1 MAYEEKTDWL
11 PDDPI
16 NEDDVN
22 RWEKG
27 IKDSHTDLAAHKNDM
42 NNPHNTTKAQIGLG
56 NVDDVQQASKIEF
69 NNHDNDST
77 RHITST
83 ERTNWNAKETTPGA
97 QKKADA
103 AEKNAKAYTD
113 QHRNDTNNPHSVT
126 KDQIGLGKVTND
138 KQATKSEFDAH
149 NNDQIRHI
157 SDSERTK
164 WNGAQLFKITDDNGQ
179 GKIYVKETDDFHE
192 IIPKYPGLVH
202 FTSNVAAINGPGTA
216 VRGIWTCN
224 SKGTFGQVIAFDN
237 ANKTYRKTV
246 SNGVWSGWEVLE
258 TTSGAQAKVDAH
270 AKNTSIHVT
279 QTDKDKWN
287 GSQLTKITNDYGGIA
302 FSVNAGED
310 MLQAIVNRGRGMGTF
325 YAIGTAV
332 NSPSEASTRGF
343 YQMTSQD
350 ADGKGMYGWVY
361 AMDYKNNV
369 FTNYYDGNK
378 VGWQGWN
385 KLDTEN
391 AAQMRIEK
399 AVSDAKDY
407 TDSNFSNEKLT
418 VLPIASGIEDART
431 PGTEYPFGITL
442 MKIYDDNQT
451 GYPLGYGL
459 IKNEKWNNARF
470 TQYFYG
476 NADSRNG
483 KNYLTGTWIRHWW
496 LESGWTPWEKISGFA
511 HANIGTTGIQ
521 YLEPATSTKIQFNRK
536 IKDSHN
542 AFDTTNNRFVAPNDG
557 MYLVGAGLYM
567 LNYPAYI
574 NLHIKVY
581 LNGNAYKTLHHLR
594 GYFENKDTEL
604 KVGLN
609 GNATV
614 PMNKGDYIEIYCY
627 CNYGGSNRRGV
638 DNQDGVFNFFDIQ
651 EIGGLNYPTV

>member
-27 IKDSHTDLAAHKNDM
+27 IKDAHTDLAAHKNDM

-56 NVDDVQQASKIEF
+56 SVDDVKQAAKKDF
-69 NNHDNDST
+69 DQHNQDQD
-77 RHITST
+77 RHITKD
-83 ERTNWNAKETTPGA
+83 ER
-97 QKKADA
+97 
-103 AEKNAKAYTD
+103 EKWDGGQLSKF
-113 QHRNDTNNPHSVT
+113 T
-126 KDQIGLGKVTND
+126 KDNGAVLLN
-138 KQATKSEFDAH
+138 
-149 NNDQIRHI
+149 I
-157 SDSERTK
+157 SD
-164 WNGAQLFKITDDNGQ
+164 G
-179 GKIYVKETDDFHE
+179 VDFH
-192 IIPKYPGLVH
+192 KVAVSQYKT
-202 FTSNVAAINGPGTA
+202 FTFYTANSGINTPPQST
-216 VRGIWTCN
+216 RGIYLHSSSTY
-224 SKGTFGQVIAFDN
+224 GEAIAL
-237 ANKTYRKTV
+237 ANDGGIWRKSLV
-246 SNGVWSGWEVLE
+246 GGNWSDWIRFE
-258 TTSGAQAKVDAH
+258 TEKSVQEKVDAH

-310 MLQAIVNRGRGMGTF
+310 MLQAIINRGRGMGTF

-391 AAQMRIEK
+391 TAQMRIEK

-511 HANIGTTGIQ
+511 HANIGTTGRQ
-521 YLEPATSTKIQFNRK
+521 TLKKAEQNKILYNRVM
-536 IKDSHN
+536 IDSHG
-542 AFDTTNNRFVAPNDG
+542 AFDISNNRFIAPNDG
-557 MYLVGAGLYM
+557 MYLIGGGAYVETIAT
-567 LNYPAYI
+567 YT
-574 NLHIKVY
+574 NLELQVFR
-581 LNGNAYKTLHHLR
+581 NGSFYKSVQQFRNSDGQNTDSRDLTISC
-594 GYFENKDTEL
+594 GG
-604 KVGLN
+604 V
-609 GNATV
+609 TV
-614 PMNKGDYIEIYCY
+614 PLKKGDYVELYIYCGY
-627 CNYGGSNRRGV
+627 SGDVTRYIGDKNGQYNY
-638 DNQDGVFNFFDIQ
+638 FDIA
-651 EIGGLNYPTV
+651 EIGGKVY

>member
-42 NNPHNTTKAQIGLG
+42 NNPHNTTKAQIGLS
-56 NVDDVQQASKIEF
+56 NVDDVKQAAKKDF
-69 NNHDNDST
+69 DQHNQDQD
-77 RHITST
+77 RHITKD
-83 ERTNWNAKETTPGA
+83 ER
-97 QKKADA
+97 
-103 AEKNAKAYTD
+103 EKWDGGQLSKF
-113 QHRNDTNNPHSVT
+113 T
-126 KDQIGLGKVTND
+126 KDNGAVLLN
-138 KQATKSEFDAH
+138 
-149 NNDQIRHI
+149 I
-157 SDSERTK
+157 SD
-164 WNGAQLFKITDDNGQ
+164 G
-179 GKIYVKETDDFHE
+179 VDFH
-192 IIPKYPGLVH
+192 KVAVSQYKT
-202 FTSNVAAINGPGTA
+202 FTFYTANSGINTPPQST
-216 VRGIWTCN
+216 RGIYLHSSSTY
-224 SKGTFGQVIAFDN
+224 GEAIAL
-237 ANKTYRKTV
+237 ANDGGIWRKSLV
-246 SNGVWSGWEVLE
+246 GGNWSDWIRFE
-258 TTSGAQAKVDAH
+258 TEKSVQEKVDAH

-310 MLQAIVNRGRGMGTF
+310 MLQAIINRGRGMGTF

-407 TDSNFSNEKLT
+407 TDSNFSNEKLM
-418 VLPIASGIEDART
+418 VLPIASGIEDARIA
-431 PGTEYPFGITL
+431 GTEYPFGITL
-442 MKIYDDNQT
+442 MKIYDNNQT

-511 HANIGTTGIQ
+511 HANIGTTGRQ
-521 YLEPATSTKIQFNRK
+521 TLKKAEQNKILYNRV
-536 IKDSHN
+536 IIDSHG
-542 AFDTTNNRFVAPNDG
+542 AFDISNNRFIAPNDG
-557 MYLVGAGLYM
+557 MYLIGGGAYVETIAT
-567 LNYPAYI
+567 YT
-574 NLHIKVY
+574 NLELQVFR
-581 LNGNAYKTLHHLR
+581 NGSFYKSVQQFRNSDGQNTDSRDLTISC
-594 GYFENKDTEL
+594 GG
-604 KVGLN
+604 V
-609 GNATV
+609 TV
-614 PMNKGDYIEIYCY
+614 PLKKGDYVELYIYCGY
-627 CNYGGSNRRGV
+627 SGDVTRYIGDKNGQYNY
-638 DNQDGVFNFFDIQ
+638 FDIA
-651 EIGGLNYPTV
+651 EIGGKVY

>member
-27 IKDSHTDLAAHKNDM
+27 IKDAHTDLAAHKNDM
-42 NNPHNTTKAQIGLG
+42 NNPHNTTKAQIGLS
-56 NVDDVQQASKIEF
+56 NVDDVQQAAKKDF
-69 NNHDNDST
+69 DQHNQDQD
-77 RHITST
+77 RHITKD
-83 ERTNWNAKETTPGA
+83 ER
-97 QKKADA
+97 
-103 AEKNAKAYTD
+103 EKWDGGQLSKF
-113 QHRNDTNNPHSVT
+113 T
-126 KDQIGLGKVTND
+126 KDNGAVLLN
-138 KQATKSEFDAH
+138 
-149 NNDQIRHI
+149 I
-157 SDSERTK
+157 SD
-164 WNGAQLFKITDDNGQ
+164 G
-179 GKIYVKETDDFHE
+179 VDFH
-192 IIPKYPGLVH
+192 KVAVSQYKT
-202 FTSNVAAINGPGTA
+202 FTFYTANSGINTPAQST
-216 VRGIWTCN
+216 RGIYLHSSSTY
-224 SKGTFGQVIAFDN
+224 GEAIAL
-237 ANKTYRKTV
+237 ANDGGIWRKSLV
-246 SNGVWSGWEVLE
+246 GGNWSDWIRFE
-258 TTSGAQAKVDAH
+258 TEKSVQEKVDAH

-310 MLQAIVNRGRGMGTF
+310 MLQAIINRGRGMGTF

-391 AAQMRIEK
+391 AAQMRMEK

-511 HANIGTTGIQ
+511 HANIGTTGRQ
-521 YLEPATSTKIQFNRK
+521 TLKKAEQNKILYNRV
-536 IKDSHN
+536 IIDSHG
-542 AFDTTNNRFVAPNDG
+542 AFDISNNRFIAPNDG
-557 MYLVGAGLYM
+557 MYLIGGGAYVETIAT
-567 LNYPAYI
+567 YT
-574 NLHIKVY
+574 NLELQVFR
-581 LNGNAYKTLHHLR
+581 NGSFYKSVQQFRNSDGQNTDSRDLTISC
-594 GYFENKDTEL
+594 GG
-604 KVGLN
+604 V
-609 GNATV
+609 TV
-614 PMNKGDYIEIYCY
+614 PLKKGDYVELYIYCGY
-627 CNYGGSNRRGV
+627 SGDVTRYIGDKNGQYNY
-638 DNQDGVFNFFDIQ
+638 FDIA
-651 EIGGLNYPTV
+651 EIGGKVY

>member
-56 NVDDVQQASKIEF
+56 NVDDVKQAAKKDF
-69 NNHDNDST
+69 DQHNQDQD
-77 RHITST
+77 RHITKD
-83 ERTNWNAKETTPGA
+83 ER
-97 QKKADA
+97 
-103 AEKNAKAYTD
+103 EKWDGGQLSKF
-113 QHRNDTNNPHSVT
+113 T
-126 KDQIGLGKVTND
+126 KDNGAVLLN
-138 KQATKSEFDAH
+138 
-149 NNDQIRHI
+149 I
-157 SDSERTK
+157 SD
-164 WNGAQLFKITDDNGQ
+164 G
-179 GKIYVKETDDFHE
+179 VDFH
-192 IIPKYPGLVH
+192 KVAVSQYKT
-202 FTSNVAAINGPGTA
+202 FTFYTANSGINTPPQST
-216 VRGIWTCN
+216 RGIYLHSSSTY
-224 SKGTFGQVIAFDN
+224 GEAIAL
-237 ANKTYRKTV
+237 ANDGGIWRKSLV
-246 SNGVWSGWEVLE
+246 GGNWSDWIRFE
-258 TTSGAQAKVDAH
+258 TEKSVQEKVDAH

-310 MLQAIVNRGRGMGTF
+310 MLQAIINRGRGMGTF

-385 KLDTEN
+385 KLDTAN

-418 VLPIASGIEDART
+418 VLPIASGIENART

-511 HANIGTTGIQ
+511 HANIGTTGRQ
-521 YLEPATSTKIQFNRK
+521 TLKKAEQNKILYNRV
-536 IKDSHN
+536 IIDSHG
-542 AFDTTNNRFVAPNDG
+542 AFDISNNRFIAPNDG
-557 MYLVGAGLYM
+557 MYLIGGGAYVETIAT
-567 LNYPAYI
+567 YT
-574 NLHIKVY
+574 NLELQVFR
-581 LNGNAYKTLHHLR
+581 NGSFYKSVQQFRNSDGQNTDSRDLTISC
-594 GYFENKDTEL
+594 GG
-604 KVGLN
+604 V
-609 GNATV
+609 TV
-614 PMNKGDYIEIYCY
+614 PLKKGDYVELYIYCGY
-627 CNYGGSNRRGV
+627 SGDVTRYIGDKNGQYNY
-638 DNQDGVFNFFDIQ
+638 FDIA
-651 EIGGLNYPTV
+651 EIGGKVY

>member
-56 NVDDVQQASKIEF
+56 NVDDVKQAPKKDF
-69 NNHDNDST
+69 DQHNQDQD
-77 RHITST
+77 RHITKD
-83 ERTNWNAKETTPGA
+83 ER
-97 QKKADA
+97 
-103 AEKNAKAYTD
+103 EKWDGGQLSKF
-113 QHRNDTNNPHSVT
+113 T
-126 KDQIGLGKVTND
+126 KDNGAVLLN
-138 KQATKSEFDAH
+138 
-149 NNDQIRHI
+149 I
-157 SDSERTK
+157 SD
-164 WNGAQLFKITDDNGQ
+164 G
-179 GKIYVKETDDFHE
+179 VDFH
-192 IIPKYPGLVH
+192 KVAVSQYKT
-202 FTSNVAAINGPGTA
+202 FTFYTANSGINTPPQST
-216 VRGIWTCN
+216 RGIYLHSSSTY
-224 SKGTFGQVIAFDN
+224 GEAIAL
-237 ANKTYRKTV
+237 ANDGGIWRKSLV
-246 SNGVWSGWEVLE
+246 GGNWSDWIRFE
-258 TTSGAQAKVDAH
+258 TEKSVQEKVDAH

-310 MLQAIVNRGRGMGTF
+310 MLQAIINRGRGMGTF

-407 TDSNFSNEKLT
+407 TDSNFSNEKLM
-418 VLPIASGIEDART
+418 VLPIASGIEDARIA
-431 PGTEYPFGITL
+431 GTEYPFGITL
-442 MKIYDDNQT
+442 MKIYDNNQT

-511 HANIGTTGIQ
+511 HANIGTTGRQ
-521 YLEPATSTKIQFNRK
+521 TLKKAEQNKILYNRV
-536 IKDSHN
+536 IIDSHG
-542 AFDTTNNRFVAPNDG
+542 AFDISNNRFIAPNDG
-557 MYLVGAGLYM
+557 MYLIGGGAYVETIAT
-567 LNYPAYI
+567 YT
-574 NLHIKVY
+574 NLELQVFR
-581 LNGNAYKTLHHLR
+581 NGSFYKSVQQFRNSDGQNTDSRDLTISC
-594 GYFENKDTEL
+594 GG
-604 KVGLN
+604 V
-609 GNATV
+609 TV
-614 PMNKGDYIEIYCY
+614 PLKKGDYVELYIYCGY
-627 CNYGGSNRRGV
+627 SGDVTRYIGDKNGQYNY
-638 DNQDGVFNFFDIQ
+638 FDIA
-651 EIGGLNYPTV
+651 EIGGKVY

>member
-27 IKDSHTDLAAHKNDM
+27 IKDAHTDLAAHKNDM

-56 NVDDVQQASKIEF
+56 NVDDVKQAAKKDF
-69 NNHDNDST
+69 DQHNQDQD
-77 RHITST
+77 RHITKD
-83 ERTNWNAKETTPGA
+83 ER
-97 QKKADA
+97 
-103 AEKNAKAYTD
+103 EKWDGGQLSKF
-113 QHRNDTNNPHSVT
+113 T
-126 KDQIGLGKVTND
+126 KDNGAVLLN
-138 KQATKSEFDAH
+138 
-149 NNDQIRHI
+149 I
-157 SDSERTK
+157 SD
-164 WNGAQLFKITDDNGQ
+164 G
-179 GKIYVKETDDFHE
+179 VDFH
-192 IIPKYPGLVH
+192 KVAVSQYKT
-202 FTSNVAAINGPGTA
+202 FTFYTANSGINTPPQST
-216 VRGIWTCN
+216 RGIYLHSSSTY
-224 SKGTFGQVIAFDN
+224 GEAIAL
-237 ANKTYRKTV
+237 ANDGGIWRKSLV
-246 SNGVWSGWEVLE
+246 GGNWSDWIRFE
-258 TTSGAQAKVDAH
+258 TEKSVQEKVDAH

-521 YLEPATSTKIQFNRK
+521 YLDPATSTKIQFNRK

>member
-27 IKDSHTDLAAHKNDM
+27 IKDAHTDLAAHKNDM

-56 NVDDVQQASKIEF
+56 NVDDVQQAAKKDF
-69 NNHDNDST
+69 DQHNQDQN
-77 RHITST
+77 RHITKD
-83 ERTNWNAKETTPGA
+83 ER
-97 QKKADA
+97 
-103 AEKNAKAYTD
+103 EKWDGGQLSKF
-113 QHRNDTNNPHSVT
+113 T
-126 KDQIGLGKVTND
+126 KDNGAVLLN
-138 KQATKSEFDAH
+138 
-149 NNDQIRHI
+149 I
-157 SDSERTK
+157 SD
-164 WNGAQLFKITDDNGQ
+164 GL
-179 GKIYVKETDDFHE
+179 DFH
-192 IIPKYPGLVH
+192 KVAVSQYKT
-202 FTSNVAAINGPGTA
+202 FTFYTANTGINTPPQST
-216 VRGIWTCN
+216 RGIYLYSSSTY
-224 SKGTFGQVIAFDN
+224 GEALAL
-237 ANKTYRKTV
+237 ANDGGIWRKSLV
-246 SNGVWSGWEVLE
+246 GGNWSDWIRFE
-258 TTSGAQAKVDAH
+258 TEKSVQEKVDAH
-270 AKNTSIHVT
+270 ANKIDIHVT
-279 QTDKDKWN
+279 KADKDKWN
-287 GSQLTKITNDYGGIA
+287 GSQLAKITNDYGGIA

-369 FTNYYDGNK
+369 FTNYYEGNK

-385 KLDTEN
+385 KLETEN
-391 AAQMRIEK
+391 TAQMRIEK

>member
-27 IKDSHTDLAAHKNDM
+27 IKDAHTDLAAHKNDM

-56 NVDDVQQASKIEF
+56 SVDDVQQAAKKDF
-69 NNHDNDST
+69 DQHDQDQD
-77 RHITST
+77 RHITKD
-83 ERTNWNAKETTPGA
+83 ER
-97 QKKADA
+97 
-103 AEKNAKAYTD
+103 EKWDGGQLSKF
-113 QHRNDTNNPHSVT
+113 T
-126 KDQIGLGKVTND
+126 KD
-138 KQATKSEFDAH
+138 
-149 NNDQIRHI
+149 
-157 SDSERTK
+157 
-164 WNGAQLFKITDDNGQ
+164 NGAVLLNISNGL
-179 GKIYVKETDDFHE
+179 DFH
-192 IIPKYPGLVH
+192 KVAVSQYKT
-202 FTSNVAAINGPGTA
+202 FTFYTANSGINTPPQST
-216 VRGIWTCN
+216 RGIYLHSSSTY
-224 SKGTFGQVIAFDN
+224 GEAIAL
-237 ANKTYRKTV
+237 ANDGGIWRKSLV
-246 SNGVWSGWEVLE
+246 GGNWSDWIRFE
-258 TTSGAQAKVDAH
+258 TEKSVQEKVDAH

-310 MLQAIVNRGRGMGTF
+310 MLQAIINRGRGMGTF

-391 AAQMRIEK
+391 AAQMRVEK

-567 LNYPAYI
+567 INYPAYI

>member
-42 NNPHNTTKAQIGLG
+42 NNPHNTTKAQIGLS

-83 ERTNWNAKETTPGA
+83 ERTNWNAKETTAGA

-164 WNGAQLFKITDDNGQ
+164 WNGAQLTKLTSDRGKRIKIPDGTDILSLPTGFYYALGKALLNNPIEGDAAWYNYDVIEGEEGRKSIVAYQSWGVTMWIGMVHTNGEFRGWKQ
-179 GKIYVKETDDFHE
+179 
-192 IIPKYPGLVH
+192 
-202 FTSNVAAINGPGTA
+202 VATTELLDSANNDLKSH
-216 VRGIWTCN
+216 VN
-224 SKGTFGQVIAFDN
+224 
-237 ANKTYRKTV
+237 NKTVHITADER
-246 SNGVWSGWEVLE
+246 S
-258 TTSGAQAKVDAH
+258 
-270 AKNTSIHVT
+270 
-279 QTDKDKWN
+279 KWN
-287 GSQLTKITNDYGGIA
+287 GSQLFKITADNGTQRINLTSGSFYESLKDVGSVSFYGTNTVTDNPSA
-302 FSVNAGED
+302 TS
-310 MLQAIVNRGRGMGTF
+310 LRGMQLVGQPGIGIGYAVDVSGNAWWF
-325 YAIGTAV
+325 YYNANQTAINWFPIESA
-332 NSPSEASTRGF
+332 
-343 YQMTSQD
+343 
-350 ADGKGMYGWVY
+350 
-361 AMDYKNNV
+361 
-369 FTNYYDGNK
+369 
-378 VGWQGWN
+378 
-385 KLDTEN
+385 N

-407 TDSNFSNEKLT
+407 TDTNFSNEKLT

>member
-27 IKDSHTDLAAHKNDM
+27 IKDAHTDLAAHKNDM

-56 NVDDVQQASKIEF
+56 SVDDVQQAAKKDF
-69 NNHDNDST
+69 DQHDQDQD
-77 RHITST
+77 RHITKD
-83 ERTNWNAKETTPGA
+83 ER
-97 QKKADA
+97 
-103 AEKNAKAYTD
+103 EKWDGGQLSKF
-113 QHRNDTNNPHSVT
+113 T
-126 KDQIGLGKVTND
+126 KD
-138 KQATKSEFDAH
+138 
-149 NNDQIRHI
+149 
-157 SDSERTK
+157 
-164 WNGAQLFKITDDNGQ
+164 NGAVLLNISNGL
-179 GKIYVKETDDFHE
+179 DFH
-192 IIPKYPGLVH
+192 KVAVSQYKT
-202 FTSNVAAINGPGTA
+202 FTFYTANSGINTPPQST
-216 VRGIWTCN
+216 RGIYLHSSSTY
-224 SKGTFGQVIAFDN
+224 GEAIALGNDGGIW
-237 ANKTYRKTV
+237 RKSLV
-246 SNGVWSGWEVLE
+246 GGNWSDWIRFE
-258 TTSGAQAKVDAH
+258 TEKSVQEKVDAH

-431 PGTEYPFGITL
+431 AGTEYPFGITL

>member
-27 IKDSHTDLAAHKNDM
+27 IKDAHTDLAAHKNDM

-56 NVDDVQQASKIEF
+56 SVDDVQQASKIEF

-83 ERTNWNAKETTPGA
+83 ERTNWNAKETTAGA

-149 NNDQIRHI
+149 INDQIRHI

-224 SKGTFGQVIAFDN
+224 STGTFGQVIAFDN

-270 AKNTSIHVT
+270 TKNTSIHVT

-407 TDSNFSNEKLT
+407 TDSNFSNEKLM

-442 MKIYDDNQT
+442 MKIYDNNQT

-511 HANIGTTGIQ
+511 HANIGTTGRQ
-521 YLEPATSTKIQFNRK
+521 TLKKAEQNKILYNRV
-536 IKDSHN
+536 IIDSHG
-542 AFDTTNNRFVAPNDG
+542 AFDISNNRFIAPNDG
-557 MYLVGAGLYM
+557 MYLIGGGAYVETIAT
-567 LNYPAYI
+567 YT
-574 NLHIKVY
+574 NLELQVFR
-581 LNGNAYKTLHHLR
+581 NGSFYKSVQQFRNSDGQNTDSRDLTISC
-594 GYFENKDTEL
+594 GG
-604 KVGLN
+604 V
-609 GNATV
+609 TV
-614 PMNKGDYIEIYCY
+614 PLKKGDYVELYIYCGY
-627 CNYGGSNRRGV
+627 SGDVTRYIGDKNGQYNY
-638 DNQDGVFNFFDIQ
+638 FDIA
-651 EIGGLNYPTV
+651 EIGGKVY

>member
-27 IKDSHTDLAAHKNDM
+27 IKDAHTDLAAHKNDM

-56 NVDDVQQASKIEF
+56 SVDDVQQAAKKDF
-69 NNHDNDST
+69 DQHDQDQD
-77 RHITST
+77 RHITKD
-83 ERTNWNAKETTPGA
+83 ER
-97 QKKADA
+97 
-103 AEKNAKAYTD
+103 EKWDGGQLSKF
-113 QHRNDTNNPHSVT
+113 T
-126 KDQIGLGKVTND
+126 KD
-138 KQATKSEFDAH
+138 
-149 NNDQIRHI
+149 
-157 SDSERTK
+157 
-164 WNGAQLFKITDDNGQ
+164 NGAVLLNISNGL
-179 GKIYVKETDDFHE
+179 DFH
-192 IIPKYPGLVH
+192 KVAVSQYKT
-202 FTSNVAAINGPGTA
+202 FTFYTANSGINTPPQST
-216 VRGIWTCN
+216 RGIYLHSSSTY
-224 SKGTFGQVIAFDN
+224 GEAIAL
-237 ANKTYRKTV
+237 ANDGGIWRKSLV
-246 SNGVWSGWEVLE
+246 GGNWSDWIRFE
-258 TTSGAQAKVDAH
+258 TEKSVQEKVDAH

-310 MLQAIVNRGRGMGTF
+310 MLQAIINRGRGMGTF

-385 KLDTEN
+385 KLDTAN

-567 LNYPAYI
+567 INYPAYI